1 MDSNQTLTSGR
12 SSDVRERILDAAYDL
27 FSRHGVRGVGI
38 DAVIERSGVARMTL
52 YRHFSSK
59 ETLALAFLARREQK
73 WTREWLEEAVERRTS
88 DPRERLLAV
97 FDALDE
103 WFRRDTFEGCAFIS
117 VLLETAGTGGPL
129 YQASAECLAN
139 VRAYLARLAAEA
151 GIENPQD
158 FAQDWHILVKGA
170 IVAAG
175 EGDRDAARR
184 AREIG
189 ERLLQSW
196 LPA

>member
-73 WTREWLEEAVERRTS
+73 WTREWLEEAVERRAS

-139 VRAYLARLAAEA
+139 VRAYLARIAAEA

>member
-1 MDSNQTLTSGR
+1 MTTQETVTSGR

-59 ETLALAFLARREQK
+59 ETLALAFLQRREQK
-73 WTREWLEEAVERRTS
+73 WSRDWLQELVEGRTS
-88 DPRERLLAV
+88 DPVGRLLGI
-97 FDALDE
+97 FDAFDE
-103 WFRRDTFEGCAFIS
+103 WFQQDTFEGCAFIS

-129 YQASAECLAN
+129 CQASIECLAR
-139 VRAYLARLAAEA
+139 VRTFLAGLATEA
-151 GIENPQD
+151 GIPNPHD
-158 FAQDWHILVKGA
+158 FAREWHILMKGC

-175 EGDRDAARR
+175 EGDRGAARR
-184 AREIG
+184 ARGIG
-189 ERLLQSW
+189 EVLLKSRL
-196 LPA
+196 PG

>member
-1 MDSNQTLTSGR
+1 MLTSGR

-52 YRHFSSK
+52 YRHFASK

-97 FDALDE
+97 FDAFDE
-103 WFRRDTFEGCAFIS
+103 WFQRETFEGCAFIS

-129 YQASAECLAN
+129 YHASAECLAHL
-139 VRAYLARLAAEA
+139 RAYLERLAAEA
-151 GIENPQD
+151 GIESPQG
-158 FAQDWHILVKGA
+158 FAQDWHILMKGA

-184 AREIG
+184 ARVIG
-189 ERLLQSW
+189 ERLLQSS